1 MKKER
6 GFIKKSYEERLN
18 NTVSV
23 LKKKYGE
30 NNVKGRFVEIDSS
43 KFIDDNND
51 INKNYKTANIKKQY
65 KNIYK

>member
-1 MKKER
+1 M
-6 GFIKKSYEERLN
+6 N